1 MPIGRPLSPMSV
13 AGMKRRED
21 RRDGPGDNNKHG
33 AAKTVAAA
41 AIVGPGAAVVAH
53 RRNK

>member
-1 MPIGRPLSPMSV
+1 MPIGRPLSPVSV
-13 AGMKRRED
+13 MGVKRRND
-21 RRDGPGDNNKHG
+21 RQDGPGDNNKHG

-41 AIVGPGAAVVAH
+41 AVIGPGAAVVAH